1 MKLVG
6 FSAPSPCESCRPARE
21 RSVARAESRTA
32 KESSALK
39 LTLKTAEGD
48 TVEISLEASSL
59 RQSERSSARGP
70 GGRISQKSNTQSDSL
85 TASVNVTGDLSDAEL
100 KDIQGL
106 LQSLAGGDTPQA
118 GQGDLGTISGY
129 QYSYQHTREVSRS
142 QVEIYG

>member
-1 MKLVG
+1 MKLGG
-6 FSAPSPCESCRPARE
+6 FSAPQTCESCRPAGP
-21 RSVARAESRTA
+21 RSVARAETRTA

-59 RQSERSSARGP
+59 RQSERPSAHGP
-70 GGRISQKSNTQSDSL
+70 GGRISQKSNTKSDSL

-100 KDIQGL
+100 EDIQGL
-106 LQSLAGGDTPQA
+106 LQSLAGGGTPQA
-118 GQGDLGTISGY
+118 GEGDLDTISGY